1 MSLEAADVEWPVM
14 SPPDSRA
21 PTNEGSTG
29 APASHPIDVLIVED
43 QRDIREGLAR
53 LIDRA
58 AGFRCVGR
66 YRSMEEALAGRPSD
80 PPAVALLDIGL
91 PGMSGIA
98 GIEPLKARYPSVL
111 VLMITVHDD
120 DERIFEAMCAGACG
134 YLLKKTPPARL
145 IESVREVVAG
155 GAPMS
160 PEVARRVVE
169 LFRKFRRPSAP
180 TTTSRRYELR
190 LLSCSSTDTTTRP
203 PPRSSASPSTPS
215 PSTCATSTRSCECT
229 RNRKPSRRRCAS
241 GSFLEAVMSR
251 NGAQFTAMR
260 DGIPEG

>member
-1 MSLEAADVEWPVM
+1 MSAPHSQ
-14 SPPDSRA
+14 SPKNLG
-21 PTNEGSTG
+21 PTGGPPSG
-29 APASHPIDVLIVED
+29 PIDVLIVED
-43 QRDIREGLAR
+43 QREIRDGLAR

-66 YRSMEEALAGRPSD
+66 YRSMEAALAGGLSQ

-98 GIEPLKARYPSVL
+98 GIEPLKARYPNVL

-134 YLLKKTPPARL
+134 YLLKKTPPEKL
-145 IESVREVVAG
+145 VESVREVVAG

-169 LFRKFRRPSAP
+169 LFRKFQPPERADYHLTP
-180 TTTSRRYELR
+180 YELR
-190 LLSCSSTDTTTRP
+190 VLGMLVDGHNYKTAAAELGLTVH
-203 PPRSSASPSTPS
+203 AV
-215 PSTCATSTRSCECT
+215 
-229 RNRKPSRRRCAS
+229 
-241 GSFLEAVMSR
+241 SFHMRHVYEKLRVHSKSEAVAR
-251 NGAQFTAMR
+251 ALRQR
-260 DGIPEG
+260 LLP